1 MYSDF
6 WYSNWKGNTFSSVLQ
21 YAELMEGKAKG
32 MLEVKHGDS
41 EIVVAESIA
50 TLLAEASAITDYRTL
65 RDSLP
70 KRLAHLLKCRSILFY
85 QKVGETLQFA
95 AGTFDDS
102 PDWSTSLLAIAHI
115 NPIALNGDE
124 PEALA
129 WRTRMPVIIP
139 SLHPTHVVAP
149 LIYRQRCL
157 GVLVA
162 IRTEQLTHEYEK
174 ASTWTQDEVQIV
186 TVITGVVALL
196 LENTRLIE
204 RDRERIYALSQ
215 LTTVSSQ
222 MPYSLY
228 EPERLKTLVVQRV
241 REIARVDLCEM
252 IDFSSLHERV
262 SWLAPELYDDLATYF
277 HGQTSALPLIIE
289 RPGDVNNPRSTE
301 LLRYVAPEV
310 NTFFAFPLLSTRP
323 AQSASRTSHRTYGDK
338 QASNVL
344 GVVVAGYRQAWK
356 LRREESMLIQVVVG
370 QAGAVLEN
378 MHLVIEVVEA
388 RNQARKWLRQVLE
401 DQRFQALILESM
413 PSGLITLDMQGHI
426 TTFNQAAE
434 TILGYSANNV
444 IGKSLAALINTHTV
458 THAHQEESSY
468 FAQASSLHKDALSNV
483 LTTGESQSGT
493 LLLSKHQSEE
503 LVLDLNVQPLRDDHE
518 QQVGALI
525 TFVDVTSVHRLEEE
539 KRRLDRLAV
548 LGEMSANLA
557 HEVRNPLASIKTSI
571 QMLIDDLTDE
581 GATESSPEQAARVE
595 IAQESTSVMLKEV
608 ERLDTLVRDMLL
620 FARPRQLHRVRCD
633 LPALS
638 DHVLQLLQI
647 QYANTSIQIHRVYDP
662 IPILWMDMG
671 QIEQV
676 LLNLYANAMQAMLDG
691 GVLTITC
698 HVMSKQQR
706 ETSQWVEL
714 LAADTGSGIAPKHLE
729 DIFKPFFTTKA
740 HGIGLGL
747 PITRRFIEDH
757 GGTLLVESEV
767 GKGTTFT
774 VRLPIITNIPEEE

>member
-1 MYSDF
+1 M
-6 WYSNWKGNTFSSVLQ
+6 
-21 YAELMEGKAKG
+21 EMMEGKAKR
-32 MLEVKHGDS
+32 MLEVRHGDS
-41 EIVVAESIA
+41 DIAVAESIA

-65 RDSLP
+65 RDTLP
-70 KRLAHLLKCRSILFY
+70 KRLAHLLKCRSILLY

-102 PDWSTSLLAIAHI
+102 PDWSASLLAIAHI
-115 NPIALNGDE
+115 NPIALDGDE

-129 WRTRMPVIIP
+129 WRTRTTVIIP
-139 SLHPTHVVAP
+139 SLRPTRVLAP
-149 LIYRQRCL
+149 LVYRQRCL

-162 IRTEQLTHEYEK
+162 VRTEQLTHECEQPCLT
-174 ASTWTQDEVQIV
+174 STWTQSEVHAV
-186 TVITGVVALL
+186 TAMTGVVALL

-228 EPERLKTLVVQRV
+228 EPERLKTLVVQRM
-241 REIARVDLCEM
+241 REIARVDVCEM
-252 IDFSSLHERV
+252 IDFSASHERV
-262 SWLAPELYDDLATYF
+262 SWLAPELYDALAAYF
-277 HGQTSALPLIIE
+277 HEQASALPLVIE

-301 LLRYVAPEV
+301 LLRHVAPEIS
-310 NTFFAFPLLSTRP
+310 TFFAFPLLGTRP
-323 AQSASRTSHRTYGDK
+323 AQNTSRISHREYGDK
-338 QASNVL
+338 HASNVL
-344 GVVVAGYRQAWK
+344 GVVVAGYRRAWK
-356 LRREESMLIQVVVG
+356 LRREDAMLIQVVVG

-388 RNQARKWLRQVLE
+388 RNQARKWLRQVLK
-401 DQRFQALILESM
+401 DQRFQTFILESM

-426 TTFNQAAE
+426 TTFNAAAE
-434 TILGYSANNV
+434 TILGYSADD
-444 IGKSLAALINTHTV
+444 IMGKSLATLLNK
-458 THAHQEESSY
+458 HAIPHAQQEQSSY
-468 FAQASSLHKDALSNV
+468 FAQASSLHKAALANV
-483 LTTGESQSGT
+483 LTIGETQHGT
-493 LLLSKHQSEE
+493 LLLSSQQGEE

-548 LGEMSANLA
+548 LGEMSAGLA

-571 QMLIDDLTDE
+571 QMLMDDLADE
-581 GATESSPEQAARVE
+581 GTTESSPEQVARVE

-638 DHVLQLLQI
+638 DHVLQLLQV
-647 QYANTSIQIHRVYDP
+647 QYADASIQICRNYDSVP
-662 IPILWMDMG
+662 TLWVDTG

-676 LLNLYANAMQAMLDG
+676 LLNLYANAMQAMPDG
-691 GVLTITC
+691 GILTITC
-698 HVMSKQQR
+698 HEINKQQR
-706 ETSQWVEL
+706 ETSRWVEL
-714 LAADTGSGIAPKHLE
+714 FVADTGGGIASKHLE

-757 GGTLLVESEV
+757 GGSLLVESEV

-774 VRLPIITNIPEEE
+774 IRLPVITNIPLEEE

>member
-1 MYSDF
+1 
-6 WYSNWKGNTFSSVLQ
+6 
-21 YAELMEGKAKG
+21 
-32 MLEVKHGDS
+32 MLEVRHGDS
-41 EIVVAESIA
+41 DIVIAESIA
-50 TLLAEASAITDYRTL
+50 TLLAEASPITDYRTL

-70 KRLAHLLKCRSILFY
+70 KRLAHLFKCRSILLY

-102 PDWSTSLLAIAHI
+102 PDWSASLLAIAHI
-115 NPIALNGDE
+115 NPIALDGDE
-124 PEALA
+124 PEVLA
-129 WRTRMPVIIP
+129 WSTRTTVIIP
-139 SLHPTHVVAP
+139 SLRPKHVIAP
-149 LIYRQRCL
+149 LVYRQRCL

-162 IRTEQLTHEYEK
+162 IRTEQLTHEYEQSCLE
-174 ASTWTQDEVQIV
+174 STWTQSEVQAV
-186 TVITGVVALL
+186 TAITGVVALL

-228 EPERLKTLVVQRV
+228 EPERLKALVVQRV
-241 REIARVDLCEM
+241 REIARVDVCAM
-252 IDFSSLHERV
+252 IDFSVFHEKLD
-262 SWLAPELYDDLATYF
+262 WLAPELHDALATYF
-277 HGQTSALPLIIE
+277 QEQTSALPLVIE
-289 RPGDVNNPRSTE
+289 RPGDVNNPHATQ
-301 LLRYVAPEV
+301 LLRYVAPEIS
-310 NTFFAFPLLSTRP
+310 TFFAFPLLGTRP
-323 AQSASRTSHRTYGDK
+323 VQSTNRPSQKTYGGK

-344 GVVVAGYRQAWK
+344 GVVVAGYRQPWK
-356 LRREESMLIQVVVG
+356 LRREDSMLIQVVVG

-388 RNQARKWLRQVLE
+388 RNQARKWLRQVLK

-426 TTFNQAAE
+426 TTFNVAAE

-444 IGKSLAALINTHTV
+444 IGKSLAVLMNTHTV
-458 THAHQEESSY
+458 PHAQQEDSSY
-468 FAQASSLHKDALSNV
+468 FAQASSLHKDALFNV
-483 LTTGESQSGT
+483 LTTGETQHGT
-493 LLLSKHQSEE
+493 LLLSKQQGEE
-503 LVLDLNVQPLRDDHE
+503 LVLDLNVQPLRDDSE

-525 TFVDVTSVHRLEEE
+525 TFVDVTSIHRLEEE

-548 LGEMSANLA
+548 LGEMSAGLA

-571 QMLIDDLTDE
+571 QMLIDDLADE
-581 GATESSPEQAARVE
+581 GATESNPEQAARVE
-595 IAQESTSVMLKEV
+595 IAHESTSVMLKEV

-620 FARPRQLHRVRCD
+620 FARPRQLHRVRCN

-638 DHVLQLLQI
+638 DHVLQLLQV
-647 QYANTSIQIHRVYDP
+647 QYADASIQIRRVYDP
-662 IPILWMDMG
+662 VPILWVDMG

-676 LLNLYANAMQAMLDG
+676 LLNLYANAMQAMSDG
-691 GVLTITC
+691 GILTITC
-698 HVMSKQQR
+698 HEISKQQR
-706 ETSQWVEL
+706 EPSRWVEL
-714 LAADTGSGIAPKHLE
+714 LVADTGSGITSKHLE

-774 VRLPIITNIPEEE
+774 IRLPIITNIPEEEEV

>member
-1 MYSDF
+1 
-6 WYSNWKGNTFSSVLQ
+6 
-21 YAELMEGKAKG
+21 
-32 MLEVKHGDS
+32 
-41 EIVVAESIA
+41 
-50 TLLAEASAITDYRTL
+50 
-65 RDSLP
+65 
-70 KRLAHLLKCRSILFY
+70 
-85 QKVGETLQFA
+85 
-95 AGTFDDS
+95 
-102 PDWSTSLLAIAHI
+102 
-115 NPIALNGDE
+115 
-124 PEALA
+124 
-129 WRTRMPVIIP
+129 
-139 SLHPTHVVAP
+139 
-149 LIYRQRCL
+149 
-157 GVLVA
+157 
-162 IRTEQLTHEYEK
+162 
-174 ASTWTQDEVQIV
+174 
-186 TVITGVVALL
+186 
-196 LENTRLIE
+196 
-204 RDRERIYALSQ
+204 
-215 LTTVSSQ
+215 
-222 MPYSLY
+222 
-228 EPERLKTLVVQRV
+228 
-241 REIARVDLCEM
+241 
-252 IDFSSLHERV
+252 
-262 SWLAPELYDDLATYF
+262 
-277 HGQTSALPLIIE
+277 
-289 RPGDVNNPRSTE
+289 
-301 LLRYVAPEV
+301 
-310 NTFFAFPLLSTRP
+310 
-323 AQSASRTSHRTYGDK
+323 
-338 QASNVL
+338 
-344 GVVVAGYRQAWK
+344 
-356 LRREESMLIQVVVG
+356 
-370 QAGAVLEN
+370 
-378 MHLVIEVVEA
+378 
-388 RNQARKWLRQVLE
+388 
-401 DQRFQALILESM
+401 
-413 PSGLITLDMQGHI
+413 
-426 TTFNQAAE
+426 
-434 TILGYSANNV
+434 
-444 IGKSLAALINTHTV
+444 
-458 THAHQEESSY
+458 
-468 FAQASSLHKDALSNV
+468 
-483 LTTGESQSGT
+483 
-493 LLLSKHQSEE
+493 
-503 LVLDLNVQPLRDDHE
+503 VQPLRDDHE

>member
-1 MYSDF
+1 
-6 WYSNWKGNTFSSVLQ
+6 
-21 YAELMEGKAKG
+21 
-32 MLEVKHGDS
+32 MLEVRHGDS
-41 EIVVAESIA
+41 EIVVAESVA
-50 TLLAEASAITDYRTL
+50 TLLTEASAITDYRTL

-95 AGTFDDS
+95 AGTFDDKHDL
-102 PDWSTSLLAIAHI
+102 PASLLAIAHI
-115 NPIALNGDE
+115 NPITLNGDE

-139 SLHPTHVVAP
+139 SLRPTHVVAP

-174 ASTWTQDEVQIV
+174 ASTWTQSEVQAV
-186 TVITGVVALL
+186 TAITGVVALL

-228 EPERLKTLVVQRV
+228 EPERLKALVVQRV
-241 REIARVDLCEM
+241 REIARVDVCAM
-252 IDFSSLHERV
+252 IDFSTSHEKV
-262 SWLAPELYDDLATYF
+262 NWLAPELYDVLATYF
-277 HGQTSALPLIIE
+277 HEQASALPLVVE

-301 LLRYVAPEV
+301 LLRYVSPEI
-310 NTFFAFPLLSTRP
+310 NTFFVFPLLGTRP
-323 AQSASRTSHRTYGDK
+323 AQSASRSSHRTHGGK

-388 RNQARKWLRQVLE
+388 RNQARKWLRQVLK
-401 DQRFQALILESM
+401 DQRFQSLILESM
-413 PSGLITLDMQGHI
+413 PSGLITLDMQGHT
-426 TTFNQAAE
+426 TTFNSAAE

-444 IGKSLAALINTHTV
+444 IGKSLAALINMHTV
-458 THAHQEESSY
+458 THAQQEESSY
-468 FAQASSLHKDALSNV
+468 FAQASSLHKDALANV

-493 LLLSKHQSEE
+493 LLLSKQQGEE

-571 QMLIDDLTDE
+571 QMLIDDLADE
-581 GATESSPEQAARVE
+581 GVTESSPEQAARVE

-620 FARPRQLHRVRCD
+620 FARPRQLHRVRCE

-638 DHVLQLLQI
+638 DHVLQLLQV
-647 QYANTSIQIHRVYDP
+647 QYADISIQIHRFYDP
-662 IPILWMDMG
+662 VPILWVDRG

-676 LLNLYANAMQAMLDG
+676 LLNLYANAMQAMSDG

-698 HVMSKQQR
+698 HTVSRQQR

-714 LAADTGSGIAPKHLE
+714 LVADIGSGITPKHLE

-774 VRLPIITNIPEEE
+774 MRLPIITDIQEED